1 MSIKRMLATA
11 LLILPIAI
19 TFIPFQADAQIRRP
33 VRRWRSVPVKIIRKP
48 MRVRVHTPVQARRR
62 ILLPGRW
69 VQTNRSR
76 HWIPAHYVYR

>member
-1 MSIKRMLATA
+1 MSIKRMLAAA

-33 VRRWRSVPVKIIRKP
+33 VRIIRKP
-48 MRVRVHTPVQARRR
+48 LRVRVHRPLQGRRR

-69 VQTNRSR
+69 VQTNRGR
-76 HWIPAHYVYR
+76 QWIPARYVYK

>member
-19 TFIPFQADAQIRRP
+19 TFIPFQADAQIRR
-33 VRRWRSVPVKIIRKP
+33 SVPVRIIRKP
-48 MRVRVHTPVQARRR
+48 LRVRVYRPLQARKR

-69 VQTNRSR
+69 VRTNRDR
-76 HWIPAHYVYR
+76 RWIPARYVYR